1 MLLQSSFIMI
11 TSNLMK
17 TNETLSAFMDGEVTS
32 YELDKLLSSIENNQ
46 SMLTTWYRYHVV
58 RSVLRKEGI
67 EVQRFERANI
77 ISIFEEKVVQ

>member
-17 TNETLSAFMDGEVTS
+17 TNETLSAFMDGDVTS

-46 SMLTTWYRYHVV
+46 SMLTTWYLYHVV
-58 RSVLRKEGI
+58 SIGFKEGGY
-67 EVQRFERANI
+67 
-77 ISIFEEKVVQ
+77 